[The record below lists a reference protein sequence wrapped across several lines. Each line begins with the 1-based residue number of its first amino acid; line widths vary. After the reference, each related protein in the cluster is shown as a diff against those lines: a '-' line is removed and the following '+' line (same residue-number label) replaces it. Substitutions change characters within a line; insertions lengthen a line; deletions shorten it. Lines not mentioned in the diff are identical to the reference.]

1 MITDQRAFLRSRTI
15 QRPVIPSA
23 TKQISAGNG
32 IDVHVAFTVGA
43 AVVLTVT
50 PLVTVVVGGFVV
62 GDIVVEILVVVA
74 VFVGWE
80 VGWSATKVIFFGPEI
95 VTPSVSP

>member
-1 MITDQRAFLRSRTI
+1 MNTDQRAFLRSRTI

-32 IDVHVAFTVGA
+32 VDVHVSFTVGA
-43 AVVLTVT
+43 AVVMTVT
-50 PLVTVVVGGFVV
+50 PLVTVVAGG
-62 GDIVVEILVVVA
+62 IVVEILVVVA
-74 VFVGWE
+74 VLVGWA